1 MKLFPQRLKYEG
13 ANNANDGRRPQIHMR
28 TTPRDADEPCED
40 SSTELM
46 DAVVL
51 HQLGLSDRLLPIP
64 SLSSRTGCSGRSSNR
79 QRH

>member
-51 HQLGLSDRLLPIP
+51 HQLGLSDRLLV
-64 SLSSRTGCSGRSSNR
+64 LR
-79 QRH
+79 